1 MLKKL
6 WNSADPSVRLVAP
19 LAALAIIVIGLLN
32 LSIMEVANR
41 ADQQGAAWEKDFI
54 TGGLKGRLSR
64 TVDTQVERLA
74 RTNPYDLAA
83 PTGASRIIVLNSDGQ
98 ALLRHTG
105 PDAVA
110 LRDSV
115 FVRLGAPALQNMRS
129 AVSRE
134 ESNIPVGMA
143 TVWLGGEPQLF
154 IAVQSVFPDPRAK
167 NLTILASTSLRELV
181 SAFATD
187 RHLANAHLVP
197 LNASVPKEASV
208 APVLIHDMPPSVGLA
223 WKGMRIGRQTLVRGL
238 PIIWGV
244 TLALLIAG
252 ALLLRRSLRLAQNLM
267 SSEAHAHHL
276 ALHDPM
282 TGLGNRALFADR
294 LEHTLALRGRGQGLL
309 AVACIDLDR
318 FKHVNDTLGHQAGDA
333 MIKEAAQRMSAVT
346 RQSDTV
352 VRMGGDE
359 FAIILYPVADQEG
372 LEALCA
378 RLTAALS
385 ARLDLPS
392 GQAALSASIGVA
404 IVSDTMDGPD
414 ALRQADLA
422 LYRAKQNGRGCYA
435 LFEPQMDESQR
446 QRQLIEQDLR
456 EALRT
461 TALEVHYQPQYT
473 ARGVLEGVE
482 ALVRWNHPTRGQ
494 IGPDYFVPIAEE
506 AGLIHELGD
515 FVLAQAI
522 GASARWPDLRV
533 AINVSP
539 IQLQQSSFV
548 PRCLELTKAAG
559 ISPARIELEITE
571 GVLLENDPRIQA
583 ALRALREAG
592 FKIALDDFGT
602 GYSSLNYLSAYAVD
616 KIKIDR
622 SFIRNLGA
630 QGGDGDKIVRAIIK
644 LGRALGMTVTAE
656 GVETE
661 DQRSR
666 LVAAGCHSLQGFYH
680 GRPGVEGAIDD
691 LIKLASRS
699 QAA

>member
-1 MLKKL
+1 
-6 WNSADPSVRLVAP
+6 
-19 LAALAIIVIGLLN
+19 
-32 LSIMEVANR
+32 
-41 ADQQGAAWEKDFI
+41 
-54 TGGLKGRLSR
+54 
-64 TVDTQVERLA
+64 
-74 RTNPYDLAA
+74 
-83 PTGASRIIVLNSDGQ
+83 
-98 ALLRHTG
+98 
-105 PDAVA
+105 
-110 LRDSV
+110 
-115 FVRLGAPALQNMRS
+115 
-129 AVSRE
+129 
-134 ESNIPVGMA
+134 
-143 TVWLGGEPQLF
+143 
-154 IAVQSVFPDPRAK
+154 
-167 NLTILASTSLRELV
+167 
-181 SAFATD
+181 
-187 RHLANAHLVP
+187 
-197 LNASVPKEASV
+197 
-208 APVLIHDMPPSVGLA
+208 
-223 WKGMRIGRQTLVRGL
+223 
-238 PIIWGV
+238 
-244 TLALLIAG
+244 
-252 ALLLRRSLRLAQNLM
+252 
-267 SSEAHAHHL
+267 
-276 ALHDPM
+276 M